1 MQTKRGATAYELEL
15 RLELS
20 TPSPGAEPAQDVP
33 TLAEF
38 AEEWMTTDVAVHNK
52 PSDQARKRCTLR
64 NHVAP
69 FFGKQRLDQ
78 ITTRQI
84 DAFKAKQVGKG
95 LKVTTINQHLK
106 LLRRVLRF
114 AHSWGVLTD
123 VPAVR
128 MFPTPSADAFDW
140 LRPAEAGRLLDVAE
154 AMNQRWF
161 TVFLLA
167 LRTGMR
173 KGEIF
178 ALHWSAVDFDRRRVT
193 VEFSTWRGQLSTPKT
208 GKTRVIPMSADLVD
222 ALRAWRLKS
231 SGELVFPDRDGRS
244 VLRDPMS
251 ANRALHR
258 ALTRAGLRHV
268 RFHDLRHTF
277 ASHLLLRGMSLKIV
291 QVLLGHSS
299 VTMTEKYAH
308 VADEQLVTAVEA
320 LDGLGRAGAVGG

>member
-84 DAFKAKQVGKG
+84 DAFKAEQVGEG
-95 LKVTTINQHLK
+95 LKVTTINLHLK

-114 AHSWGVLTD
+114 AKSWGVLAE
-123 VPAVR
+123 VPVVR
-128 MFPTPSADAFDW
+128 MFPKPDDDAFDW
-140 LRPAEAGRLLDVAE
+140 LRPAEAGRLLDVVE
-154 AMNQRWF
+154 AMSQRWF
-161 TVFLLA
+161 TVFMLA

-178 ALHWSAVDFDRRRVT
+178 GLHWSAVDFERRRVT
-193 VEFSTWRGQLSTPKT
+193 VECSAWRGQLYTPKT

-222 ALRAWRLKS
+222 VLRAWRRES
-231 SGELVFPDRDGRS
+231 PGELVFPARDGRS
-244 VLRDPMS
+244 VLRDPII
-251 ANRALHR
+251 ANQALDRALER
-258 ALTRAGLRHV
+258 AELRHI

-277 ASHLLLRGMSLKIV
+277 VSHLVLRGMSLKVV
-291 QVLLGHSS
+291 QVLLGHSP

-308 VADEQLVTAVEA
+308 VADEQLVTAIEA
-320 LDGLGRAGAVGG
+320 LDGLGRDGVAGR